1 MAEDDRECAF
11 RIFAGECVCIC
22 SPLSALSPPSSGTEG
37 LGVTSVTDAG
47 VVDFDSDFVCF
58 GRSDLYILDREVFG
72 GFPSYCCLDRMSLNT
87 FFRVLISGLRFVS
100 PCK

>member
-1 MAEDDRECAF
+1 MQ
-11 RIFAGECVCIC
+11 
-22 SPLSALSPPSSGTEG
+22 G
-37 LGVTSVTDAG
+37 LGITGVTDAS

-87 FFRVLISGLRFVS
+87 FFPSVDYMSEACFTLQVIVCSSDGG
-100 PCK
+100 